1 MLRFPLA
8 VFVVFI
14 HSLGP
19 NIDVEQLHA
28 NALSGM
34 AFYDYIRIFISVVI
48 ARSAVPLFFIFSG
61 FLLFKGMER
70 YDRNVY
76 VGKLRKRWHTLAK
89 PYFLWNIQFV
99 LWSLR
104 FIVGGILLHGKPW
117 SGVGDYFMES
127 GYLHMLWDSG
137 VWDERTTWL
146 GNDVYKSS
154 PILFPFWYV
163 RDLMVLVIISPV
175 VHWLVK
181 RLRIS
186 FILLLLAVYLLDIR
200 PSWCSSTIVTGSLFF
215 SVGAYFAIMKQDFT
229 QVLWRWR
236 QVICPL
242 AVALIIVQTATGADK
257 GDYAS
262 RMVHL
267 WLVVVQTL
275 AFIIAAHALCRFNHF
290 NRLKELNKSLAETSF
305 FIFAFHVFIL
315 GHVRNVITKITPM
328 NDTWY
333 MQTIDYLLIPIVC
346 VGICIAMYAAGRRW
360 LPGVTKLM
368 MGERK

>member
-1 MLRFPLA
+1 M
-8 VFVVFI
+8 FI

-89 PYFLWNIQFV
+89 PYFLWNILFV

-200 PSWCSSTIVTGSLFF
+200 PSWCSSTIVTGSLVF
-215 SVGAYFAIMKQDFT
+215 SVGAYFAIMKQDFA